1 MAEKEIKSRI
11 VLDGE
16 KEYSSTIKSAS
27 RNLKTLKSELQAETK
42 ELGNNATAQQK
53 AEVKAKSLKAQI
65 AEQEKVVKACRA
77 ALDEVKEKYGD
88 NEDAVAKYEQK
99 LNNARSALAD
109 MNNQLQDVS
118 GSLEQNATESFANA
132 LEKVSSVGE
141 TVSSAIEGIFTG
153 MVSTVQSAVTELWAM
168 ITATAARAD
177 DWSDLASIWGTD
189 VQTIQTYSRAV
200 KSMNDSFEDLSNAVT
215 KITMGDSKKITELLG
230 VSDVNY
236 SDKWAYAMAVMDS
249 LYKKAEEGED
259 ITPIMEQIFGEKKS
273 VSVMDLIGDWSEI
286 QGLLDQFNG
295 DESGYGMTTE
305 GMSTM
310 QQVMLNLT
318 KIEQRWEAL
327 KDRIAD
333 GFGTTTLTLQAHV
346 IGGLDAL
353 ADFMN
358 AESDEERQAAL
369 EKLTEEVEGFAQDV
383 AAAIEAAVA
392 TLSQI
397 GSSLKD
403 SDNPYVS
410 GVGSIFQAIADTM
423 EWIIKNQDD
432 VVNALKAIF
441 GFWLVTKI
449 ASIAG
454 KLSSIVASIG
464 VIKAWSATNAATSAV
479 TAEGAK
485 TIWGN
490 LGTTFTN
497 LGGKIGTALGGF
509 STFSLNNLGVVVD
522 WFSNDTRIGRA
533 LTRGDESVGEALT
546 GTVEELAENV
556 GKNASTFTDDWARLG
571 IKVKEALTGEE
582 VGSGGSTAFEIPE
595 NTTNPLNGITLE
607 QMQAAETFW
616 DYWKGLNGD
625 EVSDEAWDAFESA
638 FAGND
643 GLFDQLND
651 MMDRL
656 YQTNDN
662 PSEIG
667 DLPASFWENLT
678 SSETLKK
685 SDVAAFNKVPEDM
698 ATAVEG
704 AVLSGMSGIKVEMDG
719 QVVGTLIAP
728 YVNQQLALSMFR

>member
-118 GSLEQNATESFANA
+118 GTLEQNATDLNAVKTAANTGVTATESFANA
-132 LEKVSSVGE
+132 LEKVSSVGDTVSGAIE
-141 TVSSAIEGIFTG
+141 GVFSSMIDTVSSAVAD
-153 MVSTVQSAVTELWAM
+153 MWAL
-168 ITATAARAD
+168 ISETAAKANNWTD
-177 DWSDLASIWGTD
+177 TAALWGTD
-189 VQTIQTYSRAV
+189 AQTVQMWSR
-200 KSMNDSFEDLSNAVT
+200 SMQAAGKDLSSLQTVISRLVLGG
-215 KITMGDSKKITELLG
+215 KGKQITEMLG
-230 VSDVNY
+230 ISDVNY
-236 SDKWAYAMAVMDS
+236 KDQWKYATDAMDL
-249 LYKKAEEGED
+249 LYEKYKQGED
-259 ITPIMEQIFGEKKS
+259 ITPITEAIFGEKKS
-273 VSVMDLIGDWSEI
+273 TTVLDLLNAWEDIRE
-286 QGLLDQFNG
+286 GLGTFNG
-295 DESGYGMTTE
+295 AETGYGLTSE
-305 GMSTM
+305 GLDMFNELSLQM
-310 QQVMLNLT
+310 Y
-318 KIEQRWEAL
+318 KIEAKWEAL
-327 KDRIAD
+327 KDRFAE

-369 EKLTEEVEGFAQDV
+369 EKLTAEVEGFAQDV

-432 VVNALKAIF
+432 VINALKAIF

-454 KLSSIVASIG
+454 KLSSVVASLTI
-464 VIKAWSATNAATSAV
+464 IKAWTAGKAITTAAETASNATATAGGASALAKVLTS
-479 TAEGAK
+479 TGAK
-485 TIWGN
+485 IATGAGTFLTTLLDPDLNKHTGGWLEFFGTGADAGN
-490 LGTTFTN
+490 SENTMSFQYE
-497 LGGKIGTALGGF
+497 KK
-509 STFSLNNLGVVVD
+509 
-522 WFSNDTRIGRA
+522 
-533 LTRGDESVGEALT
+533 T
-546 GTVEELAENV
+546 GENV
-556 GKNASTFTDDWARLG
+556 QRAEEG
-571 IKVKEALTGEE
+571 IGLEGEWIPGLNGTITGEQKAAAE
-582 VGSGGSTAFEIPE
+582 AWYDFLKGTLNPTDHEPE
-595 NTTNPLNGITLE
+595 FAGRLWKE
-607 QMQAAETFW
+607 DEEQAAEE
-616 DYWKGLNGD
+616 DALLARQAREHPADRRERDRGLRARAAHADPDRSHPREPSLPRRQRRAAQRHGR
-625 EVSDEAWDAFESA
+625 
-638 FAGND
+638 GH
-643 GLFDQLND
+643 GLRGGAA
-651 MMDRL
+651 RL
-656 YQTNDN
+656 
-662 PSEIG
+662 P
-667 DLPASFWENLT
+667 
-678 SSETLKK
+678 
-685 SDVAAFNKVPEDM
+685 V
-698 ATAVEG
+698 
-704 AVLSGMSGIKVEMDG
+704 
-719 QVVGTLIAP
+719 
-728 YVNQQLALSMFR
+728 